1 MVDLHAH
8 ILPGLD
14 DGAQTLE
21 ESLEMASL
29 AVASDIRHMAASSHG
44 NFYDYTL
51 AEYEEAFSVLET
63 ALMQRGIGLKLY
75 PAMEVFLDDAAA
87 GMLRA
92 GSLFTINRT
101 RYVLGEFDFEE
112 HTETVCRRLDVLQQ
126 LGYIPVLAHP
136 ERYRC
141 MQKDPELGY
150 ALAAGGCVLQ
160 INAGSVLGIFGA
172 RCRETAMQLMELG
185 SVGLISTDAHDT
197 QYRPPSFEG
206 LKQALGKK
214 YTDRQLHI
222 WLSENPSRILKGRPV
237 LKSADKTGQ

>member
-51 AEYEEAFSVLET
+51 AEYKEAFSMLEE
-63 ALMQRGIGLKLY
+63 ALAQRGVGLKLY
-75 PAMEVFLDDAAA
+75 PAMEVFLDDAAV

-92 GSLFTINRT
+92 GSLLTLNRT
-101 RYVLGEFDFEE
+101 PYVLVEFDFDE

-126 LGYIPVLAHP
+126 FGYIPVLAHP
-136 ERYRC
+136 ERYGC

-160 INAGSVLGIFGA
+160 INAGSILGVFGA
-172 RCRETAMQLMELG
+172 RCRGTAMQLLELG

-197 QYRPPSFEG
+197 KYRPPSFEG
-206 LKQALGKK
+206 LNAALGKQ
-214 YTDRQLHI
+214 YSDRQQHI

-237 LKSADKTGQ
+237 VRSADR